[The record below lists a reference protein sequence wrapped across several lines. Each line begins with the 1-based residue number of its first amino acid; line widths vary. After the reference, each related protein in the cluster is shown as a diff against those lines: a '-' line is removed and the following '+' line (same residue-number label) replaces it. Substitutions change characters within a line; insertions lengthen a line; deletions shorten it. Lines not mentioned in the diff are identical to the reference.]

1 MDLRRKAI
9 FKTFTWRAIATL
21 ITTGVAWVL
30 TGRLEIAATIG
41 VLDAALKLFA
51 YYAHERA
58 WDVAATRSE
67 AALESE

>member
-21 ITTGVAWVL
+21 ITISIAWAL
-30 TGRLEIAATIG
+30 TGKFEIAATIG
-41 VLDAALKLFA
+41 VVDAALKLFA

-58 WDVAATRSE
+58 WDVATARSD